1 MVNEISNGLQCLE
14 LQDENG
20 AFLKTTTPDS
30 LKASIPAKVHEAYSS
45 LNDPWESIV
54 SQFTEPPLVVEK
66 PSVSQE
72 DLEIVDTEVCR
83 LNTVG

>member
-1 MVNEISNGLQCLE
+1 MQCLE

-20 AFLKTTTPDS
+20 AFLETTTPES

-45 LNDPWESIV
+45 LNSLWESIV
-54 SQFTEPPLVVEK
+54 SQFAELPLVFEK

-72 DLEIVDTEVCR
+72 DLETVDTEDCR
-83 LNTVG
+83 LKTVG